1 MLCGAICLGLSLGY
15 SLSDWLCLLFL
26 VICSSEV
33 LDGFE
38 LIFRWDGILFGCRAL
53 SASLLLIFV
62 RFLVDDTLMDAV
74 LELRL
79 E

>member
-1 MLCGAICLGLSLGY
+1 LDY

-62 RFLVDDTLMDAV
+62 RFLVDDTLMDPV
-74 LELRL
+74 LELGL